1 MSSFLESAIK
11 ASAVR
16 LSHYIE
22 VHRGHPEVS
31 FSEHVERR
39 RKEKVAHAS
48 SFKLIYLDT
57 LAWKWLADYRQG
69 KPALPAAVTEFGES
83 IEKAVQTGQF
93 AFPIGVPTF
102 FELDSMVDPATQ
114 WMLKILA
121 DELSQGLCI
130 TSYHDRLGYELR
142 TLRTNKLGQVEGL
155 EGFLCSPVEMLG
167 IPTLSLPEFVKEYV
181 DQTTFNKAF
190 FDSLYELPFSIQLE
204 VASGAP
210 GKKWDNSRGITDLNN
225 GKVQHQ
231 SDVPTLNTGIFLELK
246 GGIEAWFIGEG
257 KTLDHRQI
265 TLDAL
270 NAMNHWKQE
279 PASRALPTM
288 RILSSLYGLMRF
300 DPHRRYRKGDPNDFL
315 VAASALPVAQ
325 ALFTDRKFAALLSD
339 KRIGLDKFLDCAVVS
354 GPEEM
359 SQYLK
364 EQMNQPLPS

>member
-22 VHRGHPEVS
+22 VHRGRAEVS
-31 FSEHVERR
+31 FADHVEQRR
-39 RKEKVAHAS
+39 RDKAAHAS

-69 KPALPAAVTEFGES
+69 KPTLPTAVKAFGES
-83 IEKAVQTGQF
+83 IEQAVQSGRL

-114 WMLKILA
+114 GMLKILA

-130 TSYHDRLGYELR
+130 TSYHDRLGSELKM
-142 TLRTNKLGQVEGL
+142 LRTNKLGQVEGL
-155 EGFLCSPVEMLG
+155 EDFLCSPIEMMG
-167 IPTLSLPEFVKEYV
+167 IPSLSLPDFIKGYV

-210 GKKWDNSRGITDLNN
+210 GKKWDNSRGIASLND
-225 GKVQHQ
+225 GKAQHQ
-231 SDVPTLNTGIFLELK
+231 SDVPTLNAGIFLELK

-257 KTLDHRQI
+257 KALDHQQI

-270 NAMNHWKQE
+270 HAMHHWAQE

-300 DPHRRYRKGDPNDFL
+300 DPNRRYKKGDPNDFL
-315 VAASALPVAQ
+315 MAASALPVAQ
-325 ALFTDRKFAALLSD
+325 ALFTDRKLAALLSD
-339 KRIGLDKFLDCAVVS
+339 KRIGLDKFLDCTVVS

-359 SQYLK
+359 CQYFK
-364 EQMNQPLPS
+364 EHM

>member
-1 MSSFLESAIK
+1 M
-11 ASAVR
+11 R

-22 VHRGHPEVS
+22 VHRGLAEVS
-31 FSEHVERR
+31 FADHVEQRR
-39 RKEKVAHAS
+39 RDKVVHAS

-57 LAWKWLADYRQG
+57 LAWKWVADYRQG
-69 KPALPAAVTEFGES
+69 KPSLPAAVKAFGES
-83 IEKAVQTGQF
+83 IEQAVQSGRF

-114 WMLKILA
+114 GMLKILV
-121 DELSQGLCI
+121 DELSRGLCI
-130 TSYHDRLGYELR
+130 TSYHDRLGSELKM
-142 TLRTNKLGQVEGL
+142 LRTNKLGQVEGL
-155 EGFLCSPVEMLG
+155 EDFLCSPIEMMG
-167 IPTLSLPEFVKEYV
+167 IPRFLLPDFVKGHV
-181 DQTTFNKAF
+181 DQTTFNKAL

-210 GKKWDNSRGITDLNN
+210 GKKWDNSRGIAGLND

-231 SDVPTLNTGIFLELK
+231 SDVPTLNAGIFLELK

-257 KTLDHRQI
+257 KALDHQQI
-265 TLDAL
+265 TLYAL
-270 NAMNHWKQE
+270 NAMNHWTQE

-300 DPHRRYRKGDPNDFL
+300 DPNRRYKKGDPNDFL
-315 VAASALPVAQ
+315 MAASALPISQV
-325 ALFTDRKFAALLSD
+325 LFTDRKLAALLSD
-339 KRIGLDKFLDCAVVS
+339 KRIGLDKFLDCSVVS

-364 EQMNQPLPS
+364 EHM